1 MIILTSKQITDLADA
16 FKDAFDLV
24 RLKKIVGKTG
34 RNLEWESGGSDG
46 EAIVLSLIG
55 KAQRNRWIHEL
66 IEAAVNENPIPKLLA
81 IADELRPA
89 IIAAT
94 RDHFNVIFVDNNVA
108 LVNRTFLRQSL
119 KQLASSDLTGARILV
134 VNGPEMS
141 GKTYSMELVAYLNRA
156 LQNFKIVHIDLKKT
170 SGEVKPEH
178 IAGQIVDQMLLE
190 ANVMPALD
198 QEQDARW
205 IQLFCSRLQG
215 VLSNVADVW
224 WIVIDGFNHH
234 RLSTPVNDL
243 VKELASRIRLTMP
256 RLRMVLLSYN
266 DNLSPDVERVA
277 LRETIDRIDERHLT
291 SFFNQVY
298 MESNKTYFPKDIAE
312 RIGEVLRAVDP
323 QSARYMEMLGTEVVK
338 VAKQISA

>member
-1 MIILTSKQITDLADA
+1 MITLTSQQITALAEV
-16 FKDAFDLV
+16 FKTNFDLV
-24 RLKKIVGKTG
+24 RLKKIVGNTG

-66 IEAAVNENPIPKLLA
+66 IDAAVTENPVPGLLE

-89 IIAAT
+89 LVAASK
-94 RDHFNVIFVDNNVA
+94 DHFNVIFVDNNAA

-119 KQLASSDLTGARILV
+119 KQLAGSDLTGARILV
-134 VNGPEMS
+134 VNGTEK
-141 GKTYSMELVAYLNRA
+141 GKTYSMELVAYLYRA

-178 IAGQIVDQMLLE
+178 IAGQIVDQMLLDS
-190 ANVMPALD
+190 NVLPPLD

-205 IQLFCSRLQG
+205 IQLFCNRLQG
-215 VLSNVADVW
+215 ALGNVAEVW

-243 VKELASRIRLTMP
+243 VKELASRIRLTLP
-256 RLRMVLLSYN
+256 RLRMVLLSYP

-277 LRETIDRIDERHLT
+277 LRETIDRIDEKHLT

-298 MESNKTYFPKDIAE
+298 LESNKAYSPKDIAE
-312 RIGEVLRAVDP
+312 RIGEVLRNANP
-323 QSARYMEMLGTEVVK
+323 NSPSYMEMLGTEVVK
-338 VAKQISA
+338 VAKQITA